1 MYSAKLG
8 VSADRWGTKDMTQQ
22 EAIDKANQAITTQG
36 GTLSNYRKPTAKL
49 VNGEWLV
56 VYDEITLQVGAFV
69 SVAVNDI
76 TGATESS
83 AGA

>member
-1 MYSAKLG
+1 
-8 VSADRWGTKDMTQQ
+8 MTQQ
-22 EAIDKANQAITTQG
+22 QAIDRANQAIAAQG
-36 GTLSNYRKPTAKL
+36 GTLGDYRTPTAKL
-49 VNGEWLV
+49 VNGEWIVLYNEV
-56 VYDEITLQVGAFV
+56 ALQVGAFV